1 MMKLLSD
8 LPFAALYEGLCAFSS
23 FFILGHLEKCLFQLL
38 VGLGLGPLSSILF
51 GLLLFLLIESLVHP
65 LLSNIGCLRCLF
77 KKKKKRGGGELV
89 IRPLS
94 K

>member
-1 MMKLLSD
+1 MTKLLFG
-8 LPFAALYEGLCAFSS
+8 LPIAFLYGGLCAFSS
-23 FFILGHLEKCLFQLL
+23 FFILGQLEKCLLQLL

-51 GLLLFLLIESLVHP
+51 GLLLFLLMESLVHP
-65 LLSNIGCLRCLF
+65 LLGNMGRLCCLF
-77 KKKKKRGGGELV
+77 KRKEGGLV

>member
-1 MMKLLSD
+1 MMKLLFG

-23 FFILGHLEKCLFQLL
+23 FFILGHLKKCLLQFL
-38 VGLGLGPLSSILF
+38 VGLGLGLLSSILF
-51 GLLLFLLIESLVHP
+51 RLLFFLLIESLVHP
-65 LLSNIGCLRCLF
+65 LFGNIGRLRCLF
-77 KKKKKRGGGELV
+77 KKKGEGGLV

>member
-1 MMKLLSD
+1 MMKLLSG

-23 FFILGHLEKCLFQLL
+23 FFILGNLKKCLLQFL
-38 VGLGLGPLSSILF
+38 VGLGLGPLSIILF
-51 GLLLFLLIESLVHP
+51 GLLFFLIESLVHP
-65 LLSNIGCLRCLF
+65 LFGNMGRLHCLF
-77 KKKKKRGGGELV
+77 KKKRQEGLI